1 MFKIL
6 MAERGECKTK
16 DKKKQK
22 EARIAEWM
30 ENVERLFCLFHSY
43 LLLAALFLSLSSFA
57 ISCVVLQALRT
68 LCSDK
73 TAKSQHV
80 QDLNIPERL
89 TAFMGGG
96 CL

>member
-16 DKKKQK
+16 DKEKEK
-22 EARIAEWM
+22 EARVAEWM
-30 ENVERLFCLFHSY
+30 ENAERLFCPFHSY
-43 LLLAALFLSLSSFA
+43 LLLSALFLSLFSFA
-57 ISCVVLQALRT
+57 VSCVILQALRT

-73 TAKSQHV
+73 MAESQHT

-89 TAFMGGG
+89 TMFMGGG